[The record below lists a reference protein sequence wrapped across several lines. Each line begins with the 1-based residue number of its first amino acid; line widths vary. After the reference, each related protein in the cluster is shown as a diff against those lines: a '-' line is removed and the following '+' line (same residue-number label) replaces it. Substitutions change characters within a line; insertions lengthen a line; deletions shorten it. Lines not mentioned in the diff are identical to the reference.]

1 MKTKLYTAILLLSV
15 SLSLGA
21 QNKLQI
27 LPKAAI
33 SYSDEQY
40 EVDNVYRL
48 RVRLP
53 NLSVRTGVE
62 LKYGKL
68 SAFYDNKFWVEHSK
82 DVRFQPTQAVFSV
95 GVSYEIAKKIKIS
108 CEHSC
113 YHPIYTSGG
122 DIKGLCGGKSEIT
135 LSYGY

>member
-1 MKTKLYTAILLLSV
+1 MLSGSLSV
-15 SLSLGA
+15 GA

-40 EVDNVYRL
+40 EVDNYKSA
-48 RVRLP
+48 RVRFP

-68 SAFYDNKFWVEHSK
+68 SAYYDNKFWVEHSK

-113 YHPIYTSGG
+113 YHPLYTSGG
-122 DIKGLCGGKSEIT
+122 TIQGMCGGKSEIT

>member
-1 MKTKLYTAILLLSV
+1 MKTIKLIIALLFMCAATN
-15 SLSLGA
+15 A
-21 QNKLQI
+21 QTKLEI

-33 SYSDEQY
+33 SYADEQY
-40 EVDNVYRL
+40 EVDNVYKL

-62 LKYGKL
+62 LKYGKW
-68 SAFYDNKFWVEHSK
+68 SAFYDNKFWVEHAK
-82 DVRFQPTQAVFSV
+82 DVRFQPTQAVFAV
-95 GVSYEIAKKIKIS
+95 GVSYTIAKNIKIS

-113 YHPIYTSGG
+113 YHPVYTSGDRLRG
-122 DIKGLCGGKSEIT
+122 MCGGKSEIT

>member
-1 MKTKLYTAILLLSV
+1 MKKKLGIAIFLLTVCFSA
-15 SLSLGA
+15 SA
-21 QNKLQI
+21 QNKLQV

-40 EVDNVYRL
+40 EVDNYKSA

-68 SAFYDNKFWVEHSK
+68 SAYYDNKFWVEHSK

-95 GVSYEIAKKIKIS
+95 CVSYEIAKNIKIS
-108 CEHSC
+108 CDHSC

-122 DIKGLCGGKSEIT
+122 YIKGLCGGKSEIT

>member
-1 MKTKLYTAILLLSV
+1 MVMKTKLIIMAMQFACCMN
-15 SLSLGA
+15 A
-21 QNKLQI
+21 QTRLTIQ
-27 LPKAAI
+27 PKAAI

-40 EVDNVYRL
+40 EVNNVKSA
-48 RVRLP
+48 RVRFP

-62 LKYGKL
+62 LKYDKL
-68 SAFYDNKFWVEHSK
+68 SAYYDNKFWVEHSK

-95 GVSYEIAKKIKIS
+95 GASYEIVKNIKIS

-113 YHPIYTSGG
+113 YHPLYTSGG
-122 DIKGLCGGKSEIT
+122 DIKGMCGGKSEIT

>member
-15 SLSLGA
+15 CLSVGA

-33 SYSDEQY
+33 SYAY
-40 EVDNVYRL
+40 EKMEIDNEGRFK
-48 RVRLP
+48 VRLP
-53 NLSVRTGVE
+53 NLSVRTGIE

-68 SAFYDNKFWVEHSK
+68 SAFYDNKFWLEKGNNISFIPRQSK
-82 DVRFQPTQAVFSV
+82 FSI
-95 GVSYEIAKKIKIS
+95 GVSYEIAKNIKIS

-113 YHPIYTSGG
+113 YHPMYTSGG